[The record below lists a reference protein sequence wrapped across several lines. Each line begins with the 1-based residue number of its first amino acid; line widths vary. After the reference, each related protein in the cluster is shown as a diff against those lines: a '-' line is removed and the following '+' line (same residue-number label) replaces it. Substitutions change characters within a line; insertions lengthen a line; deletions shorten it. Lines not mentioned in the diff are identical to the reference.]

1 MVPIWED
8 LRMSEEPS
16 WVPAGVDTKKAN
28 IARVYD
34 YWLGGTHNFLADQ
47 DTARAIAAVAPNAPL
62 VGLANR
68 AFLSRAVR
76 YLAASGG
83 LVFIPQWRPDNPAD
97 VPPDPRSYG
106 GLVGVGRKS

>member
-1 MVPIWED
+1 MAD
-8 LRMSEEPS
+8 EPS
-16 WVPAGVDTKKAN
+16 WVPAGIDTKKAN

-47 DTARAIAAVAPNAPL
+47 DVARAIAAVAPNAPL

-76 YLAASGG
+76 YLAAGG
-83 LVFIPQWRPDNPAD
+83 ISQFLGWFTSTSIRSRSRTARPFSAATRT
-97 VPPDPRSYG
+97 PP
-106 GLVGVGRKS
+106 